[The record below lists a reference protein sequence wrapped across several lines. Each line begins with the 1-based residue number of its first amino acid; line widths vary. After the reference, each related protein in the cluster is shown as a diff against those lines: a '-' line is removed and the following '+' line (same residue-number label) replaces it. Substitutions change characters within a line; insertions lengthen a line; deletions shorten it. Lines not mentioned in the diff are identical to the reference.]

1 MTDRC
6 FSDDDDDDD
15 VLLLL
20 FLIIF
25 ALLFFES
32 LLRVDDDKNR
42 RLPFHDVVP
51 RPIIAAAFNA
61 QQDEG
66 VVVSILFSSSLSKV
80 FFVCFLCGENTL
92 FEKFFELFFFFFFFF
107 VFEISKES
115 SSLK

>member
-1 MTDRC
+1 LTDRC
-6 FSDDDDDDD
+6 FSDDDDDD

-66 VVVSILFSSSLSKV
+66 VVVSILFSSSLSV
-80 FFVCFLCGENTL
+80 FFVCFLCGEHT
-92 FEKFFELFFFFFFFF
+92 FEKNFELFFLLLH
-107 VFEISKES
+107 
-115 SSLK
+115 SLCLKSPKSLRL